1 MMSAVK
7 ILVYK
12 NGNKDFYIEVGKSYQ
27 IVPKYDADAP
37 DGFRTHRTTKVL
49 DPDIVDPVNLAVW
62 DLDRNVYDTGLE
74 ASSKALNKL
83 YNKNQDEVNTALK
96 TINKEI
102 ANKLL
107 TFWDKSQLD
116 PKNLE
121 FWDDMNAELGVDNV
135 FNTNDPLQLYKL
147 YQLILQGK
155 LCPSGLEG
163 EPQFKKSA
171 SFSVED
177 KTTVIDVS
185 QKRELNKTSAKAKFF
200 NMLEQDPKIAVNV
213 MEYMGVTGL
222 SHSDIALLNSTFSTW
237 IDRDDNQ
244 NPKKFL
250 ETYKEV
256 NDSESGKRVFEVFG
270 QLRELQKN
278 NKIDRKVNGLYFGE
292 HFLGKNNKEAAEKA
306 VNDPILLDKIYETTD
321 A

>member
-1 MMSAVK
+1 MSSTK

-27 IVPKYDADAP
+27 IVPKYDADAL
-37 DGFRTHRTTKVL
+37 DGFRNHRTTKVL
-49 DPDIVDPVNLAVW
+49 DPDVVDPVNLGVW

-74 ASSKALNKL
+74 PSSKALNKL
-83 YNKNQDEVNTALK
+83 YKNNQDDVNAALK

-102 ANKLL
+102 TNKLL

-121 FWDDMNAELGVDNV
+121 FWDAMTADLGVDIV
-135 FNTNDPLQLYKL
+135 FNTTDSLQLYKL

-177 KTTVIDVS
+177 KTTVVDVS
-185 QKRELNKTSAKAKFF
+185 QKRELNKTAAKAKFY
-200 NMLEQDPKIAVNV
+200 MLLEQDPKIAVDL
-213 MEYMGVTGL
+213 MDYMGVSGL
-222 SHSDIALLNSTFSTW
+222 SASDIALLNSTFSNW
-237 IDRDDNQ
+237 IDKDDNQ

-250 ETYKEV
+250 DTYKEV
-256 NDSESGKRVFEVFG
+256 NDSPAGKKIFEVFS
-270 QLRELQKN
+270 QLRKLQKE
-278 NKIDRKVNGLYFGE
+278 NKVDKKINGLYIGE
-292 HFLGKNNKEAAEKA
+292 NFLGKTAKEAAEKA
-306 VNDPILLDKIYETTD
+306 VNDPILLEKIYEPTD